1 MFMAEKGAQ
10 ELNNNLPLYY
20 VPSHRPGKMSLES
33 DIKSRIA
40 RACRVLGK
48 MELTRALRGHISAR
62 IPGSERIF
70 IRARGPAESGVRYT
84 TEDEVVEIGLDAKP
98 VAGMPKGLRTPS
110 EVFIHTAIFRARPEV
125 NAVLHLHPP
134 MVVLFTIVGAPLLP
148 IYGAYDPQGLGIAL
162 EEPPVYEKSVLID
175 TPELGRELSA
185 TIGAKRACLM
195 RGHGITTAAD
205 SIEEASVIA
214 LGLNELATMNYQAR
228 MLGTPRPISQE
239 DRGALQ
245 PAMKRLT
252 APGSKPGEPGDSV
265 VTEWRYYCRLTG
277 EI

>member
-1 MFMAEKGAQ
+1 MKIEDDLKT
-10 ELNNNLPLYY
+10 
-20 VPSHRPGKMSLES
+20 
-33 DIKSRIA
+33 RIA

-62 IPGSERIF
+62 IPGTQRIF
-70 IRARGPAESGVRYT
+70 VRARGPAENGVRYT
-84 TEDEVVEIGLDAKP
+84 TEDEIVEVGLDGKP

-110 EVFIHTAIFRARPEV
+110 EIYIHTEIFRARPEV

-134 MVVLFTIVGAPLLP
+134 TIVLFTVTGTPLLP

-162 EEPPVYEKSVLID
+162 EEPPTFESSVLIN
-175 TPELGRELSA
+175 TPELGRELVA
-185 TIGAKRACLM
+185 TIGDKRACLM

-205 SIEEASVIA
+205 SIEEASVVA

-228 MLGTPRPISQE
+228 ALGEPRPISQS
-239 DRGALQ
+239 DRDALA

-252 APGSKPGEPGDSV
+252 ARGEKPGEPGESV
-265 VTEWRYYCRLTG
+265 TAEWRFYCRLTG